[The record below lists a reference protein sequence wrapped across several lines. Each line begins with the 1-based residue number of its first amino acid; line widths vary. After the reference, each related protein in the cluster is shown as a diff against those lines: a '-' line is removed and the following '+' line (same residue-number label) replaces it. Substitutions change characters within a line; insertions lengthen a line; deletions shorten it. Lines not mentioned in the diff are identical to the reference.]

1 MITPLIVAALTFG
14 SPTVQVTDTVIRVD
28 RGTRL
33 QLENH
38 RGEVVVESWD
48 RDAVQ
53 VRGDLSGRQQLEVS
67 RAGSVLRVRP
77 RARNGG
83 PGDADLG
90 VRVPAWMDVGVR
102 GNQLDVTVR
111 GTAAEVSV
119 ETVGGDV
126 AVDGGAGLVSIRTIQ
141 GEVMLRNARGR
152 IEAMSVNEE
161 VSVTDV
167 EGDVYVE
174 TTNGDV
180 TMRGIRS
187 NSTQASTVNGDVV
200 YEGVIRDDGR
210 YAFSTHNGDIR
221 LSIPTNANATVSV
234 STFHGEFESDFPVR
248 LTGTSRD
255 RQFDFTLGSGRAR
268 IELES
273 FNGEIQ
279 LRRPR

>member
-1 MITPLIVAALTFG
+1 MLTPLIIAALTLG
-14 SPTVQVTDTVIRVD
+14 APSPQAADTVFRVE

-33 QLENH
+33 QLEIH
-38 RGEVVVESWD
+38 RGEVVVEAWN

-53 VRGDLSGRQQLEVS
+53 VRGELSERQRLDIS
-67 RAGSVLRVRP
+67 RSGSVLRVRP
-77 RARNGG
+77 RTINGG
-83 PGDADLG
+83 PRDAE
-90 VRVPAWMDVGVR
+90 VRVSVPAWMDVR
-102 GNQLDVTVR
+102 IQGNQLDATVR
-111 GTAAEVSV
+111 GTTAEVSV

-126 AVDGGAGLVSIRTIQ
+126 LVDGGAGLVSIRTIQ
-141 GEVMLRNARGR
+141 GEVTLRNARGR
-152 IEAMSVNEE
+152 VEAMSVNEE
-161 VSVTDV
+161 VSLSGVS
-167 EGDVYVE
+167 GDIYVE

-187 NSTQASTVNGDVV
+187 ASTRATTVNGDVV
-200 YEGVIRDDGR
+200 YEGTIQDDGR
-210 YAFSTHNGDIR
+210 YAFSTHNGDIG
-221 LSIPTNANATVSV
+221 LSIPESANATVSV

-248 LTGTSRD
+248 LTRTGRD